1 MEVSMDNHT
10 FCRLYYN
17 ETMKTVKQVTTA
29 AARKEC
35 WPWHFHGDHREWH
48 GPRDLETGKQFYWHG
63 SACCAWMAKAHG
75 WEAWLET
82 CPAYHKLMELKKEM
96 KKGGD

>member
-1 MEVSMDNHT
+1 MDNHT

-17 ETMKTVKQVTTA
+17 KIAELVKTVTTPA
-29 AARKEC
+29 QRKEC

-48 GPRDLETGKQFYWHG
+48 GPRLDGHQFYWHG

-75 WEAWLET
+75 WEAWLEK
-82 CPAYHKLMELKKEM
+82 YHPELVEYTPEEVNKDGQKTA
-96 KKGGD
+96 